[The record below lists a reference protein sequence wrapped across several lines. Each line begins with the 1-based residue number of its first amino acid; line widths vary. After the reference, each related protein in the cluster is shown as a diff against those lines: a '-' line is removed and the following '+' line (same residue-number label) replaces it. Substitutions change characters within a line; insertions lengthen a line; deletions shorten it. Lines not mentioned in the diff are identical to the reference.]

1 MLTLFIYRAPCTLW
15 RTVWRIV
22 AAFHLFGRFDDVSR
36 LTPSDLSFPE
46 TPRPHMTVRLI
57 GGKTD
62 NLNRGFVRYV
72 SCNSQNPR
80 YCPVQLTLDYLAF
93 LGPGYSGYLV
103 ARSQTAPNRKL
114 CLDGRH
120 RLSYANALRNF
131 RFLLQALGYDPKEY
145 AEHSP
150 KRGAATA
157 ASEAGIDEAAMS
169 HFAGWSTRTMPALYT
184 DWPPARYLAVSDQ
197 LQS

>member
-1 MLTLFIYRAPCTLW
+1 
-15 RTVWRIV
+15 
-22 AAFHLFGRFDDVSR
+22 
-36 LTPSDLSFPE
+36 
-46 TPRPHMTVRLI
+46 MTVSLN

-62 NLNRGFVRYV
+62 HLNRGFVCYV
-72 SCNSQNPR
+72 SCNSQDPR

-103 ARSQTAPNRKL
+103 ARSKTAPNRKL
-114 CLDGRH
+114 FLNGHH
-120 RLSYANALRNF
+120 RLSYANALCDF
-131 RFLLQALGYDPKEY
+131 PFLLQALGYDPKEST
-145 AEHSP
+145 EHSP
-150 KRGAATA
+150 NHGAATA

-169 HFAGWSTRTMPALYT
+169 CFAGWSTRTMPALYT